1 MKDFFNNIASAF
13 TGAGNIVFSILDII
27 LTMLVIYGIIV
38 FLQKNNATRLIKYL
52 ASVVIIAIIVSS
64 STIINMPV
72 MSKIATNIFLLV
84 IVGAFIMFS
93 QELKRT
99 LWKIASPKNAET
111 SYTTQ
116 YDCSDEQ
123 LHEAID
129 DIVRAVQN
137 MSKKDIGALI
147 VIAPDSVPETILESG
162 TELNSELSC
171 QLLECLFN
179 TKAPLHD
186 GAVYI
191 RGNKVLAA
199 GCFLPLTQ
207 QTDIDKDLGTR
218 HRAAIGITE
227 QYKHVAIIVSEE
239 TGIISVAK
247 EGGITRFYDSKMLTE
262 VLEETYGLRAVS
274 NVKKTRKRVNK

>member
-1 MKDFFNNIASAF
+1 MKNFFNNIANAF
-13 TGAGNIVFSILDII
+13 SGPGNIIFSILDII
-27 LTMLVIYGIIV
+27 LTMAVVYAIIV
-38 FLQKNNATRLIKYL
+38 FLQRNNATRLIKYL
-52 ASVVIIAIIVSS
+52 AVIVGVSIIVSS

-72 MSKIATNIFLLV
+72 MSKIASNIFLL
-84 IVGAFIMFS
+84 IVLGAFIMFS
-93 QELKRT
+93 QELKRA
-99 LWKIASPKNAET
+99 LWKIVSPKNAEN
-111 SYTTQ
+111 SYSTQ
-116 YDCSDEQ
+116 YNCSDEQ
-123 LHEAID
+123 LREAID
-129 DIVRAVQN
+129 GIVRAVQN

-162 TELNSELSC
+162 TELNAELSG

-186 GAVYI
+186 GAVYV

-227 QYKHVAIIVSEE
+227 QYKHLAIIVSEE
-239 TGIISVAK
+239 TGIISVAR
-247 EGGITRFYDSKMLTE
+247 EGMITRYYDSQMLTE
-262 VLEETYGLRAVS
+262 VLEQAYGLRAVGK
-274 NVKKTRKRVNK
+274 VKKTRRRK

>member
-1 MKDFFNNIASAF
+1 MKSFFDNIAAAF
-13 TGAGNIVFSILDII
+13 SGPSNIIFSILDML
-27 LTMLVIYGIIV
+27 LTIMVVYAVTV
-38 FLQKNNATRLIKYL
+38 FLQRNNATRLIKYL
-52 ASVVIIAIIVSS
+52 VVIVVVAMIVSS
-64 STIINMPV
+64 STLINMPV
-72 MSKIATNIFLLV
+72 MSRIATNVFLLV

-99 LWKIASPKNAET
+99 LWKLSSPKNAES

-123 LHEAID
+123 LRMAVA

-147 VIAPDSVPETILESG
+147 VIAPDNIPESILESG
-162 TELNSELSC
+162 TTLNAELSSR
-171 QLLECLFN
+171 LLECLFN

-207 QTDIDKDLGTR
+207 QIDLDKDLGTR
-218 HRAAIGITE
+218 HRAAIGVTE
-227 QYKHVAIIVSEE
+227 QYKHLAIIVSEE
-239 TGIISVAK
+239 TGIISVARD
-247 EGGITRFYDSKMLTE
+247 GAITRFYDSQMLTE
-262 VLEETYGLRAVS
+262 VLEQAYGLRAVGS
-274 NVKKTRKRVNK
+274 VKKSNRKKSR

>member
-1 MKDFFNNIASAF
+1 MKNFFNNIANAF
-13 TGAGNIVFSILDII
+13 SGPGNIIFSILDII
-27 LTMLVIYGIIV
+27 LTMAVVYAIIV
-38 FLQKNNATRLIKYL
+38 FLQRNNATRLIKYL
-52 ASVVIIAIIVSS
+52 AVIVGVSIIVSS

-72 MSKIATNIFLLV
+72 MSKIASNIFLL
-84 IVGAFIMFS
+84 IVLGAFIMFS
-93 QELKRT
+93 QELKRA
-99 LWKIASPKNAET
+99 LWKIVSPKNAEN
-111 SYTTQ
+111 SYSTQ
-116 YDCSDEQ
+116 YNCSDEQ
-123 LHEAID
+123 LREAID
-129 DIVRAVQN
+129 GIVRAVQN

-162 TELNSELSC
+162 TELNAELSG

-186 GAVYI
+186 GAVYV

-227 QYKHVAIIVSEE
+227 QYKHLAIIVSEE
-239 TGIISVAK
+239 TGIISVAR
-247 EGGITRFYDSKMLTE
+247 EGMITRYYDSQMLTD
-262 VLEETYGLRAVS
+262 VLEQAYGLRAVGK
-274 NVKKTRKRVNK
+274 VKKTRRRK